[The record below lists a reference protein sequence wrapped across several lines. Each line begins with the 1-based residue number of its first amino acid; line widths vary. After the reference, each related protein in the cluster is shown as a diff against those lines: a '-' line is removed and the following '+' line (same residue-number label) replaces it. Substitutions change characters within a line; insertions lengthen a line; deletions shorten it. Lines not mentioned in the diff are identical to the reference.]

1 MKPGFAE
8 KQFFSLR
15 NIVFSH
21 MLWLPPIHSKSQG
34 IELGT
39 WNIVLAQQ
47 LDENLATQDVAQE
60 PQRRHI
66 C

>member
-1 MKPGFAE
+1 
-8 KQFFSLR
+8 
-15 NIVFSH
+15 
-21 MLWLPPIHSKSQG
+21 MLGLPPIHSKSQG

-47 LDENLATQDVAQE
+47 LDENLAPQDVAQE